1 MLRKFIYWQRFFRIK
16 NDLGWLL
23 KHKERQSLSC
33 LIVEGTSRTSNKEK
47 ERFIEVAYGSLLESY
62 CQLQIAVDL
71 NYITAEQLDEI
82 QLQINKIANKLSALK
97 RSYANTQR

>member
-1 MLRKFIYWQRFFRIK
+1 
-16 NDLGWLL
+16 
-23 KHKERQSLSC
+23 
-33 LIVEGTSRTSNKEK
+33 
-47 ERFIEVAYGSLLESY
+47 
-62 CQLQIAVDL
+62 LQIAVDL